1 MEEIKRQEFEIMEDL
16 SYPLSYEDTET
27 SKSKKPKKIHP
38 CMLKTFKR
46 NRNYQAE
53 QQAILLLLLNQYFD
67 ITIKKPQKTK
77 CECQQFFKIIHM
89 TNGEDEVEVN
99 TLIEKRCDE
108 IAQKDIENGINAKTA
123 TRRKIVNRHV
133 ETLHLLN
140 DMLSMKGCIFNCK
153 MTTGNHGV
161 VKDTIVSLKFGDWT
175 LTKDQISLFGKQI
188 NEFLSDLIKQEK
200 GTVTLKRDQNVLV
213 NYFNKIISQ
222 SE

>member
-1 MEEIKRQEFEIMEDL
+1 MSIIPEQIPIKRIKLPQDVQFWE
-16 SYPLSYEDTET
+16 S
-27 SKSKKPKKIHP
+27 
-38 CMLKTFKR
+38 
-46 NRNYQAE
+46 
-53 QQAILLLLLNQYFD
+53 
-67 ITIKKPQKTK
+67 TI
-77 CECQQFFKIIHM
+77 
-89 TNGEDEVEVN
+89 
-99 TLIEKRCDE
+99 
-108 IAQKDIENGINAKTA
+108 AY
-123 TRRKIVNRHV
+123 HV
-133 ETLHLLN
+133 LFQTLHLLN

-188 NEFLSDLIKQEK
+188 NEFLIDLIKQEK